1 MFKANV
7 LTIFPEMFPSLL
19 GMSLAGKAMQKG
31 LWELNP
37 INIRDFAT
45 DNYHSVDD
53 TPFGGGAGM
62 VMKPEVLAKALDSVK
77 DTSQR
82 LIYLSPRG
90 TPLTQAKVKE
100 LANLSEITLLC
111 GHFEGIDE
119 RIINHFKLE
128 EISIGDFVLSG
139 GEPAAICLLDA
150 ITRLLDGVLGSPDSL
165 TEESFENGLLE
176 YPQYTHPR
184 VWQGIEVPAVLLSGN
199 HREIAA
205 WRKQQAEQITRDR
218 RPDLWQHY
226 INNQTKKGFN
236 YESN

>member
-19 GMSLAGKAMQKG
+19 GQSLAGKALDDG
-31 LWELNP
+31 LWQINP
-37 INIRDFAT
+37 VNIRDFAT
-45 DNYHSVDD
+45 DNYRSVDD
-53 TPFGGGAGM
+53 APFGGGAGM
-62 VMKPEVLAKALDSVK
+62 VMKPDVLGAALDSVK
-77 DTSQR
+77 DSSDK

-90 TPLTQAKVKE
+90 TPLTQSKVKE
-100 LANLSEITLLC
+100 LASLSEITLVC
-111 GHFEGIDE
+111 GRFEGIDE
-119 RIINHFKLE
+119 RVITRYGLE

-150 ITRLLDGVLGSPDSL
+150 VIRLIPDVLGSPDSL

-184 VWQGIEVPAVLLSGN
+184 SWQGMEVPEVLLSGN
-199 HREIAA
+199 HKEIAS
-205 WRKQQAEQITRDR
+205 WRKAQAEKITKDR

-226 INNQTKKGFN
+226 INN
-236 YESN
+236 